1 MNKKNKIITVIIIIL
16 IVTVFSVIKLKSKP
30 LTTVYPGEK
39 DILQSIAATGRIYPV
54 KETIISSE
62 ITGIVNKIPKDKG
75 ATVSKGETVLT
86 LKDAQYM
93 AEVEQAEGN
102 LSSAEANLEKI
113 LRGTEEEIIET
124 SKANLAATE
133 AKLSGAKKDLN
144 ISETYNKRN
153 TELEEKLSS
162 AISNRDSAKSRV
174 DLLKAKYEDLLNGPR
189 HEEIERAKAS
199 VEKAKVNLSQG
210 KSDLERGERLY
221 NDGVIP
227 KQQYEIAQTNYKNSQ
242 KSLEEWEA
250 NLNLLLNSPTKEE
263 IEQAE
268 AALQEGKAIL
278 KGAEENLKITKEA
291 CKDNLKSLEQLNNS
305 KTGYNVALQNKKAGE
320 KELQRLIKQPLSE
333 DIKVAEGKV
342 KEARAALK
350 GAKAHMNFTV
360 LVSPIDGVILEKSVN
375 PGQGITP
382 GTALLR
388 IASKRELE
396 VRVNF
401 DEKKLSSIKTGQT
414 AYVNLDAY
422 PDITLEGKIHEIAP
436 SINSGTGTVEIK
448 IKLLEIPDYI
458 KPDMTADTN
467 IIIYKKNKCLTV
479 PRSCVFKENN
489 KKYVFIL
496 NRGKQEKREVITG
509 AAGSDYIEIREGIKL
524 TDQVIIK
531 EQR

>member
-30 LTTVYPGEK
+30 LVTVYPQEK
-39 DILQSIAATGRIYPV
+39 DILQSIAATGRIYSV

-75 ATVSKGETVLT
+75 AAVSKGETVLT
-86 LKDAQYM
+86 LENSQYM

-102 LSSAEANLEKI
+102 LFSAEANLEKVLI
-113 LRGTEEEIIET
+113 GTEQEIIET

-144 ISETYNKRN
+144 ISETYYKRN
-153 TELEEKLSS
+153 TDLEEKLSS

-174 DLLKAKYEDLLNGPR
+174 EILEAKYEDLLNGPR

-199 VEKAKVNLSQG
+199 LEKAKVNLSQS
-210 KSDLERGERLY
+210 KSDAERAERLY

-227 KQQYEIAQTNYKNSQ
+227 KQQYEIAGTNYKNSQ

-250 NLNLLLNSPTKEE
+250 NLNLLLNSPTEE
-263 IEQAE
+263 ELEQAE
-268 AALQEGKAIL
+268 AALEEGKALL
-278 KGAEENLKITKEA
+278 KGAEENLKITKQA
-291 CKDNLKSLEQLNNS
+291 CKDNLKALEQLNNS
-305 KTGYNVALQNKKAGE
+305 KTGYNVAVENKKAGE

-350 GAKAHMNFTV
+350 RAKAHMNFTV
-360 LVSPIDGVILEKSVN
+360 LLSPIDGVILEKSVN
-375 PGQGITP
+375 QGQGITP

-422 PDITLEGKIHEIAP
+422 PDMTLEGKIYEIAP
-436 SINSGTGTVEIK
+436 SINPGTGTVEIK
-448 IKLLEIPDYI
+448 IKLLEIPEYI

-467 IIIYKKNKCLTV
+467 IIIYKKDKCLTV
-479 PRSCVFKENN
+479 PRNCLFMENN

-496 NRGKQEKREVITG
+496 NRGKEEKKEVITG
-509 AAGSDYIEIREGIKL
+509 ASGSDYIEIREGLKI

-531 EQR
+531 